1 MPQSNPIIITFDDP
15 TTDEDEHQQTTKQ
28 SNQSTYLIA
37 DEERQAIKRLQQLQE
52 EVIRRTNAIELT
64 TKTVTPKA
72 PTSIDIIQEA
82 IPSTNEL
89 SALLEKRYEVII
101 EDNHTLIL
109 YFVFF
114 L

>member
-28 SNQSTYLIA
+28 SNESTYLIA

-64 TKTVTPKA
+64 TKIVTPKA
-72 PTSIDIIQEA
+72 PTPIDIIQEA
-82 IPSTNEL
+82 IPSTDEL

-101 EDNHTLIL
+101 THLFCI
-109 YFVFF
+109 VFF